1 MRLVDAGDVKKK
13 VMAKKKNDPEYI
25 RFRSSTKSN
34 QKMGK
39 KKKSKTVSESSNTPA
54 YSNKPNVSY
63 SKTTKKTKGNTT
75 REKSKFIQVSE
86 NNGEFT
92 KYVSKTRNGNRKV
105 RTKKISA
112 NRAEG
117 IARRLKKKYK

>member
-1 MRLVDAGDVKKK
+1 MANKKK
-13 VMAKKKNDPEYI
+13 DTEYI
-25 RFRSSTKSN
+25 RVRRTTKSS

-39 KKKSKTVSESSNTPA
+39 KKKSKTVSEFSNTPA

-63 SKTTKKTKGNTT
+63 SKTTTKTKGNKTKQK
-75 REKSKFIQVSE
+75 RKFKQVSE
-86 NNGEFT
+86 NDGEFT
-92 KYVSKTRNGNRKV
+92 KYVSRTRNGNRRV

-112 NRAEG
+112 SRAEG

>member
-1 MRLVDAGDVKKK
+1 
-13 VMAKKKNDPEYI
+13 MAKKKNDTEYI
-25 RFRSSTKSN
+25 QVKSTTRSN

-39 KKKSKTVSESSNTPA
+39 KKKTQTVTKYLNTPA
-54 YSNKPNVSY
+54 YNNKSNVSY
-63 SKTTKKTKGNTT
+63 SKTTTKTKGNKT
-75 REKSKFIQVSE
+75 RKKDKFKQVSE

-92 KYVSKTRNGNRKV
+92 KYVSRTRNGNTKK

-112 NRAEG
+112 SRAAG

>member
-92 KYVSKTRNGNRKV
+92 KYVSKTRNGNRKI

>member
-1 MRLVDAGDVKKK
+1 
-13 VMAKKKNDPEYI
+13 MAKKKNDPEYI
-25 RFRSSTKSN
+25 RLRSSTKSN

-54 YSNKPNVSY
+54 YGNKPNVSY
-63 SKTTKKTKGNTT
+63 SKTTTKTKGNKTT
-75 REKSKFIQVSE
+75 QKSKFKQVSE

-92 KYVSKTRNGNRKV
+92 KYVSRTRNGNRKV

-112 NRAEG
+112 SRAEG

>member
-1 MRLVDAGDVKKK
+1 
-13 VMAKKKNDPEYI
+13 MAKKKNDPEYI
-25 RFRSSTKSN
+25 RLRSSTKSN
-34 QKMGK
+34 QKLYK

-54 YSNKPNVSY
+54 YGNKPNVSY
-63 SKTTKKTKGNTT
+63 SKTTTKTKGNKTT
-75 REKSKFIQVSE
+75 QKSKFKQVSE

-92 KYVSKTRNGNRKV
+92 KYVSRTRNGNRRV

-112 NRAEG
+112 SRAEG

>member
-13 VMAKKKNDPEYI
+13 VMGKKKNDPEYI

>member
-1 MRLVDAGDVKKK
+1 MANKKK
-13 VMAKKKNDPEYI
+13 DPEYI
-25 RFRSSTKSN
+25 RVRSTTKSN

-54 YSNKPNVSY
+54 YGNKPNVSY
-63 SKTTKKTKGNTT
+63 RKTTTKTKGNKT
-75 REKSKFIQVSE
+75 REKSKFKQVSE

-92 KYVSKTRNGNRKV
+92 KYVSRTTNGNRRV

-112 NRAEG
+112 SRAAG

>member
-13 VMAKKKNDPEYI
+13 VMAKKKNDPKYI

-63 SKTTKKTKGNTT
+63 SKTTKKIKGNTT

>member
-1 MRLVDAGDVKKK
+1 MRLVDVGDVKKK

-92 KYVSKTRNGNRKV
+92 KYVSKTRNGNRKI

>member
-1 MRLVDAGDVKKK
+1 
-13 VMAKKKNDPEYI
+13 MAKKKNDTEYI
-25 RFRSSTKSN
+25 QVKSTTRSN

-39 KKKSKTVSESSNTPA
+39 KKKTKTVSESSNTPA

-63 SKTTKKTKGNTT
+63 SKTTRKTRGNKTK
-75 REKSKFIQVSE
+75 EKSKFKQVSE
-86 NNGEFT
+86 NDGKFT
-92 KYVSKTRNGNRKV
+92 KYVSRTRNGNKRV

-112 NRAEG
+112 SRAEG

>member
-1 MRLVDAGDVKKK
+1 VRLVDAGDVKKK

-92 KYVSKTRNGNRKV
+92 KYVSKTRNGNRKI

>member
-75 REKSKFIQVSE
+75 REKSKFIKVSE

>member
-1 MRLVDAGDVKKK
+1 
-13 VMAKKKNDPEYI
+13 MAKKKKDSEYI

-34 QKMGK
+34 KKMGK
-39 KKKSKTVSESSNTPA
+39 KKKSKTVTESSNTPA

-63 SKTTKKTKGNTT
+63 SK
-75 REKSKFIQVSE
+75 SKFKQVSE

-92 KYVSKTRNGNRKV
+92 KYVSKTRNGNRRV

-112 NRAEG
+112 SRAAG

>member
-1 MRLVDAGDVKKK
+1 VRLVDAGDVKKK

>member
-1 MRLVDAGDVKKK
+1 
-13 VMAKKKNDPEYI
+13 MAKKKKDSEYI
-25 RFRSSTKSN
+25 RFRTSTKSN
-34 QKMGK
+34 KKMGK
-39 KKKSKTVSESSNTPA
+39 KKKSKTVTESSNTPA

-63 SKTTKKTKGNTT
+63 SKTTIKTKGNTT
-75 REKSKFIQVSE
+75 KEKSKFKQVSE

-92 KYVSKTRNGNRKV
+92 KYVSKTRNGNRRV

-112 NRAEG
+112 SRAAG

>member
-1 MRLVDAGDVKKK
+1 MQLVDVGDVKKK
-13 VMAKKKNDPEYI
+13 VMAKKKNNPEYI

>member
-63 SKTTKKTKGNTT
+63 SKTTKKIKGNTT

>member
-1 MRLVDAGDVKKK
+1 MANKKK
-13 VMAKKKNDPEYI
+13 DPEYI
-25 RFRSSTKSN
+25 RVRSTTKSN

-54 YSNKPNVSY
+54 YGNKPNVSY
-63 SKTTKKTKGNTT
+63 SKTTTKTKGNKT
-75 REKSKFIQVSE
+75 REKSKFKQVSE

-92 KYVSKTRNGNRKV
+92 KYVSRTRNGNRTI

-112 NRAEG
+112 SRAEG